1 MSGQKSVISHTMHS
15 IWQTELALRLNDV
28 ITIARVA
35 LIDPQS
41 KDNPELLQSLING
54 VEAILG
60 QVTDGT
66 LALPDGRISLGLGR
80 YVSDCVD
87 DLSGPLSQAVAAAE
101 NHYREGYHDDITSFS
116 V

>member
-15 IWQTELALRLNDV
+15 IWQTELAVRLNNV
-28 ITIARVA
+28 ITIAKVV

-41 KDNPELLQSLING
+41 KDNPVLLQSLIDG

-66 LALPDGRISLGLGR
+66 LTPPDGRISLGISR
-80 YVSDCVD
+80 HVSDCVD
-87 DLSGPLSQAVAAAE
+87 DLSGPLSQALAAAE